1 VRPFDDENWLSAR
14 RVARELDKVL
24 DASGSRR
31 VAVARAAGELPLST
45 RRIYMLLARYRRER
59 TVSSL
64 RDRNGAARR
73 KRLDALTQPLLRR
86 LTSRAR
92 LENESKPRTR
102 NHKSG
107 VGAAN
112 LDSLLAAYGTRR
124 RPARASDAWRLEF
137 LCVIRRVFQL
147 GVLEL
152 HLPFE
157 NLTVVFDKPQG
168 AVEIDVRS
176 RPPQQTFVLE
186 PFEVGKVA

>member
-1 VRPFDDENWLSAR
+1 MRPADDVNWLSAK
-14 RVARELDKVL
+14 RVTRELDKVL

-31 VAVARAAGELPLST
+31 LAAARAAGELRLST

-64 RDRNGAARR
+64 RSRNGAARR

-86 LTSRAR
+86 VTSRAR
-92 LENESKPRTR
+92 LENESKPRSR
-102 NHKSG
+102 NHKDG
-107 VGAAN
+107 AGAAN
-112 LDSLLAAYGTRR
+112 LHSLLAAYGARR

-137 LCVIRRVFQL
+137 LCVIRRVFEL

-157 NLTVVFDKPQG
+157 NFAVIFDKPQG
-168 AVEIDVRS
+168 AVEVDFRS
-176 RPPQQTFVLE
+176 RSLQEPFVFE